1 MSWTRYGF
9 VVRHEACFVSAS
21 PLRPAQ
27 LLPRPPPTRSSAPAP
42 APADPRHGAPGY
54 DPLRVPPRMGPR
66 MPGVAGPGGDFGG
79 DLMPGA
85 YGYRCWWAGFR
96 GVLMSGW
103 CKQVAHC
110 IQACPH
116 TGAARWVLTTR
127 CSVAEAA
134 LECPVLAACH
144 LECHLEHDSTR
155 SMGREVY
162 RPCQTC
168 HSLVRVVL
176 AGVVAGVVGGG
187 EDADS
192 TASLTLTTSSRHR
205 MGCTSRLYF

>member
-1 MSWTRYGF
+1 MGSWCGTKHALCRPHPCNLRSCCHVHRPHAVAHLPPHQLIHGMVHQATTRF
-9 VVRHEACFVSAS
+9 VCRHAW
-21 PLRPAQ
+21 
-27 LLPRPPPTRSSAPAP
+27 
-42 APADPRHGAPGY
+42 
-54 DPLRVPPRMGPR
+54 VPECQALQDLAAILVVTSCLVRMGTA
-66 MPGVAGPGGDFGG
+66 VGGR
-79 DLMPGA
+79 A
-85 YGYRCWWAGFR
+85 SAC
-96 GVLMSGW
+96 VLMSW

>member
-1 MSWTRYGF
+1 MSWTSCCHVHRPHAVAHLPPHQLIHGMVHQATTRF
-9 VVRHEACFVSAS
+9 VCRHAW
-21 PLRPAQ
+21 
-27 LLPRPPPTRSSAPAP
+27 
-42 APADPRHGAPGY
+42 
-54 DPLRVPPRMGPR
+54 VPECQ
-66 MPGVAGPGGDFGG
+66 ALQ
-79 DLMPGA
+79 DLA
-85 YGYRCWWAGFR
+85 AILVVTSC
-96 GVLMSGW
+96 L
-103 CKQVAHC
+103 VAHC